1 MGRSYYYF
9 AASLPML
16 DWNGK
21 LPMTGEEFLL
31 TARRLLAEGDREL
44 VERLIEGDND
54 RLETDNAVALSW
66 AGFNRNFRNE
76 IAWFRA
82 HRVHKDPLKSIRG
95 AKEDEPSLRDVVH
108 EASRMPDL
116 LEAEKLLDRTC
127 WQFLDDLAGG
137 HYYDLEFLICYGLK
151 LKILERHH
159 EYKSSKGNDAFDE
172 IRTMELPVD
181 WAVLSI

>member
-9 AASLPML
+9 AASLPMIN
-16 DWNGK
+16 WEGK
-21 LPMTGEEFLL
+21 LPMTSEEFLL
-31 TARRLLAEGDREL
+31 TAHRLLAEGDREL
-44 VERLIEGDND
+44 VQRLIEDDNECV
-54 RLETDNAVALSW
+54 ETDNAVALSW
-66 AGFNRNFRNE
+66 IKFNRNFRNE

-82 HRVHKDPLKSIRG
+82 HRAHKDPLKSIRTT
-95 AKEDEPSLRDVVH
+95 KENEPSLREVVY

-151 LKILERHH
+151 LKILQRHH
-159 EYKSSKGNDAFDE
+159 KYKSPKGHDAFDE
-172 IRTMELPVD
+172 MRIMDLPVD
-181 WAVLSI
+181 WAVVSI

>member
-1 MGRSYYYF
+1 
-9 AASLPML
+9 ML
-16 DWNGK
+16 DWDGK

-44 VERLIEGDND
+44 VEQLFESDD
-54 RLETDNAVALSW
+54 AWLETDNAVAFSW
-66 AGFNRNFRNE
+66 IKFNRNFRNE

-82 HRVHKDPLKSIRG
+82 YRAHKDPLKSIRG
-95 AKEDEPSLRDVVH
+95 AKEDEPSLREVVH

-116 LEAEKLLDRTC
+116 LEAEKLLDRTR
-127 WQFLDDLAGG
+127 WQFLDDLSGG

-159 EYKSSKGNDAFDE
+159 EHKSLKGNDAFDE
-172 IRTMELPVD
+172 ARTMELSVD
-181 WAVLSI
+181 WAVGN